1 MKRRQFIMLP
11 GGPAAWPLAVLV
23 LMSINSFLIAAPAAA
38 QTIADF
44 YHGRQ
49 ITLMVGSS
57 PGGGYDAVARLVAR
71 HLGKHIPGNPNVIV
85 EDTPGGGS
93 ITMTNRIY
101 RVEPQDGTIL
111 GLVQNGILLA
121 QLTGQPA
128 VQFDVAKLNWLGSV
142 SSEVSLVV
150 AWYTA
155 PVKTARD
162 LFVKQ
167 FIVGGTGP
175 TSPLE
180 VSARLL
186 NATIGAKFKI
196 IGGYPGQAD
205 VLLAMERGEV
215 EGTADRN
222 WSEIKTQHSDLLE
235 QKKLNLI
242 LQVALKKAPDLP
254 DVPLAMDFIKD
265 DTDRQI
271 AQLYLGLKE
280 IARPILAGPGVP
292 KVRLEA
298 LRAAFMMLKDD
309 AGFKIDAEKSGME
322 VDPAPAGK
330 IDDYVKLATSAS
342 PEIVS
347 RLTGILNPR
356 Q

>member
-1 MKRRQFIMLP
+1 MKRRRFIILP
-11 GGPAAWPLAVLV
+11 GRAVAWPLAAMALIA
-23 LMSINSFLIAAPAAA
+23 INSVLIAAPAAA
-38 QTIADF
+38 QTVADF
-44 YHGRQ
+44 YRGRQ

-71 HLGKHIPGNPNVIV
+71 HLGQHIPGNPNVIV

-101 RVEPQDGTIL
+101 RVEPQDGTVL
-111 GLVQNGILLA
+111 GLVQNPVLLA
-121 QLTGQPA
+121 QLTRQPA

-150 AWYTA
+150 AWYTS
-155 PVKTARD
+155 PVKTVQD
-162 LFVKQ
+162 LFVRQ
-167 FIVGGTGP
+167 MIVGGTGP

-186 NATIGAKFKI
+186 NATIGTKFKI

-205 VLLAMERGEV
+205 VLLAMERGEL

-222 WSEIKTQHSDLLE
+222 WAEIKTQHADLLKD
-235 QKKLNLI
+235 KKLGLI

-254 DVPLAMDFIKD
+254 DVPLAMDFMKN

-280 IARPILAGPGVP
+280 IARPILVGPGVP
-292 KVRLEA
+292 KVRLDA
-298 LRAAFMMLKDD
+298 LRAAFMALKDD
-309 AGFKIDAEKSGME
+309 AGFQIDAEKSGME
-322 VDPAPAGK
+322 VDPTPAGE
-330 IDDYVKLATSAS
+330 IDDYVKLVTSAS
-342 PEIVS
+342 PDIVS
-347 RLTGILNPR
+347 RLTGILNPH

>member
-1 MKRRQFIMLP
+1 MKRRQFIILP
-11 GGPAAWPLAVLV
+11 GAAAAWSLAAIALI
-23 LMSINSFLIAAPAAA
+23 SINSFLIAAPAAA
-38 QTIADF
+38 QTVADF
-44 YHGRQ
+44 YRGRQ

-71 HLGKHIPGNPNVIV
+71 HLGKHIPGNP
-85 EDTPGGGS
+85 S
-93 ITMTNRIY
+93 
-101 RVEPQDGTIL
+101 
-111 GLVQNGILLA
+111 
-121 QLTGQPA
+121 
-128 VQFDVAKLNWLGSV
+128 SV

-150 AWYTA
+150 AWYTS
-155 PVKTARD
+155 PVKTAQD

-186 NATIGAKFKI
+186 NATIGTKFKI

-205 VLLAMERGEV
+205 VLLAMERGEL

-222 WSEIKTQHSDLLE
+222 WSEIKTQHSDLLKE
-235 QKKLNLI
+235 KKLDLI
-242 LQVALKKAPDLP
+242 LQVALKRAPDLP
-254 DVPLAMDFIKD
+254 DVPLAMDFMKN

-280 IARPILAGPGVP
+280 IARPILVGPGVP

-298 LRAAFMMLKDD
+298 LRAAFMALKGD
-309 AGFKIDAEKSGME
+309 AEFQIDAEKSGME
-322 VDPAPAGK
+322 VDPAPARE
-330 IDDYVKLATSAS
+330 IDDYVKLVTSAS

-347 RLTGILNPR
+347 RLTGILNPH